1 MCRRHHRV
9 GRLIFETRRIPEAD
23 FFCENPFPD
32 PVRGGN
38 PAALSRDVL
47 LNVPDGNE
55 WEFSAF

>member
-1 MCRRHHRV
+1 V